1 MRAYVGGL
9 VTLTLVA
16 PHDLACL
23 PSGAGSLSLVHLL
36 RGRSR
41 ICGVVTDAHRLDA
54 ACNGRLSSGSVVIEQ
69 CACFGGGRRSSMW
82 PLRGSPVY
90 CTGHTSFSQR
100 ARTTHISVPGLRSWH
115 KVSRHHW
122 NLRVLIIA
130 RPTSLSL
137 RSTNTSRIN
146 NRKSSAAR
154 GGRCSAHAWA
164 TAPVNCPDVARDHPL
179 TGTAS

>member
-1 MRAYVGGL
+1 MTHSLVCDAHSNTHRYRGRRWRAYVGGL

-90 CTGHTSFSQR
+90 CTGYTSFSQR
-100 ARTTHISVPGLRSWH
+100 VYVLRTFLCRAYVLGTRFHDIIGTYEFSSLPGLRAC
-115 KVSRHHW
+115 
-122 NLRVLIIA
+122 L
-130 RPTSLSL
+130 
-137 RSTNTSRIN
+137 
-146 NRKSSAAR
+146 
-154 GGRCSAHAWA
+154 
-164 TAPVNCPDVARDHPL
+164 
-179 TGTAS
+179 